1 MKLKKYQTGGV
12 TQYQG
17 TKYKNGDTYFVGNTG
32 IHSGSQAVLLPEVQV
47 TPQSSISNIKRE
59 LLQSPM
65 AKLYA
70 KDQPLSGTDPV
81 GQFIVEG
88 AALGKPA
95 QYLLDKGLQATVGST
110 SGEILKSALS
120 KAKSTYYNKAPW
132 TFKPNPNSYYRAIPK
147 AAIDDA
153 LETRVIRHNP
163 GMTEVEKIMTY
174 GTPEQKAK
182 LTLFDKLQISTRVKA
197 NQTYF
202 NKGTPLSETYMNK
215 YGIPVTN
222 YGSHIIEASDKI
234 PFIPIKTKGK
244 LIPEVM
250 ENLGKNYNPEIK
262 GMAIPKANVLPEK
275 VIPLDENVKLYKPD
289 WFRGFKEVP
298 KTNQFSKQ
306 SFNSEINW
314 DKWNPEIPKNKQ
326 LLNEY
331 NNIEQAS
338 KASGNWMKNPDGSV
352 FKGTPEQFIQQRSE
366 NFKRAFPNPIL
377 DKNKNIQ
384 INYHGSRYGLKGDR
398 FNEKYSNRYGSVHGS
413 GIYTTPNKD
422 FAIDYATRTP
432 KGKLYNLYIN
442 SNNPQKEIQLK
453 YDPNI
458 SMDDATLKS
467 AYDFLKV
474 GEEQVIP
481 FTNYPKSA
489 TWNNGMFDM
498 KNPNIYKTIAAGLSL
513 QGLNKINNNQRK
525 K

>member
-1 MKLKKYQTGGV
+1 MKYNIPKMQLGNTIN
-12 TQYQG
+12 YQG
-17 TKYKNGDTYFVGNTG
+17 TKYKDGTTYFQGDTG
-32 IHSGSQAVLLPEVQV
+32 IHTGKQAVVLPEVTT
-47 TPQSSISNIKRE
+47 TPHQSIQNLIKE
-59 LLQSPM
+59 FKQTPTF
-65 AKLYA
+65 KVYE
-70 KDQPLSGTDPV
+70 KDKPLSGADPV

-88 AALGKPA
+88 VALGKPT

-275 VIPLDENVKLYKPD
+275 VIQLNENIKLYKPD
-289 WFRGFKEVP
+289 
-298 KTNQFSKQ
+298 
-306 SFNSEINW
+306 
-314 DKWNPEIPKNKQ
+314 
-326 LLNEY
+326 
-331 NNIEQAS
+331 
-338 KASGNWMKNPDGSV
+338 
-352 FKGTPEQFIQQRSE
+352 
-366 NFKRAFPNPIL
+366 
-377 DKNKNIQ
+377 
-384 INYHGSRYGLKGDR
+384 
-398 FNEKYSNRYGSVHGS
+398 
-413 GIYTTPNKD
+413 
-422 FAIDYATRTP
+422 
-432 KGKLYNLYIN
+432 
-442 SNNPQKEIQLK
+442 
-453 YDPNI
+453 
-458 SMDDATLKS
+458 
-467 AYDFLKV
+467 
-474 GEEQVIP
+474 
-481 FTNYPKSA
+481 
-489 TWNNGMFDM
+489 
-498 KNPNIYKTIAAGLSL
+498 
-513 QGLNKINNNQRK
+513 
-525 K
+525 